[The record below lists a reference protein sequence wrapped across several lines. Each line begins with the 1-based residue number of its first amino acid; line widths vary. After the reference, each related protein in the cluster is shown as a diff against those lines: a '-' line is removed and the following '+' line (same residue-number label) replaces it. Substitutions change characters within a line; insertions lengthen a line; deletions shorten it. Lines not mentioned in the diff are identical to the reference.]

1 LSPLARKVQWGEN
14 TEHVFD
20 KNESIVIAKLE
31 KDISEMKLKLD
42 EILALL
48 QK

>member
-1 LSPLARKVQWGEN
+1 MLFKKVQWGEN

-20 KNESIVIAKLE
+20 KNESIVIARLE
-31 KDISEMKLKLD
+31 KDIVEMKLKLD